1 MEFLLCGGTETE
13 PLKLTKFRY
22 YFTLDKT
29 FKEVKLLH
37 AVEDISSTKKRL
49 RIEIPSDAIE
59 NEIKDS
65 LERLRQK
72 TKIPGFRPGRAPMN
86 LIEKRFGKEVEAE
99 ALEKVIPEF
108 YSRALKEAELTPVTT
123 PVFDEKFDF
132 KRNTPLNLSLTVEV
146 MPKVENLHYEGVKV
160 REIPIVVGDAE
171 VEDSLKRL
179 QDEKAIFEVTEKE
192 IEMDDLAT
200 FDYIDCEIVG
210 EEKDPTLKDK
220 ILKMGNEVFPL
231 DIIEKMIGKKKGDVV
246 EFTNTFSK
254 MFRVKEFAG
263 KTLSMKVMI
272 KEVKR
277 KILPEIDDEFAK
289 DLGFENMAVL
299 KEKIKE
305 NIYDVKKGHAVK
317 IQKAEML
324 NKLIESNTFDVPETL
339 LQNELETL
347 VIQQA
352 NTSLG
357 ESKDA
362 TKEKSTFEGEKKDDE
377 ELQAEMRQ
385 KALKNVQASIIV
397 NAIGQKEEVTVT
409 DDEVKERINVLAQRL
424 SVKPEMLMNFY
435 ITKDGSLEGLRHL
448 IYEDKAIDLMLS
460 KAVFEKGE

>member
-1 MEFLLCGGTETE
+1 MKHSLNEI
-13 PLKLTKFRY
+13 
-22 YFTLDKT
+22 
-29 FKEVKLLH
+29 FKEAKLLH

-132 KRNTPLNLSLTVEV
+132 KRNSPLNLSLTVEV

-160 REIPIVVGDAE
+160 REIPIVVGEAE

-179 QDEKAIFEVTEKE
+179 QDERAIFEVAEKE
-192 IEMDDLAT
+192 IEMDDIAT

-210 EEKDPTLKDK
+210 EEKDPTLKDE

-246 EFTNTFSK
+246 EFTKTFSE

-289 DLGFENMAVL
+289 DLGFENMAAL

-305 NIYDVKKGHAVK
+305 KIYDVKKRHAVK

-339 LQNELETL
+339 LKNEMETL

-362 TKEKSTFEGEKKDDE
+362 TKEKSAFEEEKKDDE

-409 DDEVKERINVLAQRL
+409 DDEVKERINVIAQRL
-424 SVKPEMLMNFY
+424 SVKPEMMMNFY

-448 IYEDKAIDLMLS
+448 IYEDKVIDLMLS

>member
-1 MEFLLCGGTETE
+1 
-13 PLKLTKFRY
+13 LTKFRY
-22 YFTLDKT
+22 YFTLNKT
-29 FKEVKLLH
+29 FKEAKLLH

-86 LIEKRFGKEVEAE
+86 LIEKRFGKEAEAE

-108 YSRALKEAELTPVTT
+108 YGRALKEAELTPVTT

-160 REIPIVVGDAE
+160 REIPIVVGEAE

-179 QDEKAIFEVTEKE
+179 QDEKAIFEVAEKE

-210 EEKDPTLKDK
+210 EEKDPALKDE

-246 EFTNTFSK
+246 EFTNTFSE
-254 MFRVKEFAG
+254 MFRVKEIAG

-305 NIYDVKKGHAVK
+305 NINDVKKGHAIK

-357 ESKDA
+357 ESKYT
-362 TKEKSTFEGEKKDDE
+362 TKEKSAFEEEKKDDE
-377 ELQAEMRQ
+377 KLQAEMRQ

-409 DDEVKERINVLAQRL
+409 DDEVKERINVVAQRL
-424 SVKPEMLMNFY
+424 SVKPEMMMNFY

-448 IYEDKAIDLMLS
+448 IYEDKVIDLMLS

>member
-1 MEFLLCGGTETE
+1 M
-13 PLKLTKFRY
+13 
-22 YFTLDKT
+22 
-29 FKEVKLLH
+29 LH

-108 YSRALKEAELTPVTT
+108 YSRALKEAELMPVTT

-132 KRNTPLNLSLTVEV
+132 KRNSPLNLSLTVEV

-160 REIPIVVGDAE
+160 REIPIVVGEAE

-179 QDEKAIFEVTEKE
+179 QDERAIFEVAEKE
-192 IEMDDLAT
+192 IEMDDIAT

-210 EEKDPTLKDK
+210 EEKDPTLKDE

-246 EFTNTFSK
+246 EFTKTFSE

-289 DLGFENMAVL
+289 DLGFENMAAL

-305 NIYDVKKGHAVK
+305 KIYDVKKRHAVK

-339 LQNELETL
+339 LKNEMETL

-362 TKEKSTFEGEKKDDE
+362 TKEKSAFEEEKKDDE

-409 DDEVKERINVLAQRL
+409 DDEVKERINVIAQRL
-424 SVKPEMLMNFY
+424 SVKPEMMMNFY

-448 IYEDKAIDLMLS
+448 IYEDKVIDLMLS

>member
-1 MEFLLCGGTETE
+1 
-13 PLKLTKFRY
+13 
-22 YFTLDKT
+22 
-29 FKEVKLLH
+29 
-37 AVEDISSTKKRL
+37 
-49 RIEIPSDAIE
+49 
-59 NEIKDS
+59 
-65 LERLRQK
+65 
-72 TKIPGFRPGRAPMN
+72 
-86 LIEKRFGKEVEAE
+86 
-99 ALEKVIPEF
+99 
-108 YSRALKEAELTPVTT
+108 
-123 PVFDEKFDF
+123 
-132 KRNTPLNLSLTVEV
+132 
-146 MPKVENLHYEGVKV
+146 
-160 REIPIVVGDAE
+160 
-171 VEDSLKRL
+171 
-179 QDEKAIFEVTEKE
+179 
-192 IEMDDLAT
+192 
-200 FDYIDCEIVG
+200 
-210 EEKDPTLKDK
+210 
-220 ILKMGNEVFPL
+220 
-231 DIIEKMIGKKKGDVV
+231 MIGKKKGDVV
-246 EFTNTFSK
+246 EFTNTFSE
-254 MFRVKEFAG
+254 MFRVKEIAG

-305 NIYDVKKGHAVK
+305 NINDVKKGHAIK

-357 ESKDA
+357 ESKYT
-362 TKEKSTFEGEKKDDE
+362 TKEKSAFEEEKKDDE
-377 ELQAEMRQ
+377 KLQAEMRQ

-409 DDEVKERINVLAQRL
+409 DDEVKERINVVAQRL
-424 SVKPEMLMNFY
+424 SVKPEMMMNFY

-448 IYEDKAIDLMLS
+448 IYEDKVIDLMLS

>member
-1 MEFLLCGGTETE
+1 M
-13 PLKLTKFRY
+13 
-22 YFTLDKT
+22 
-29 FKEVKLLH
+29 LH

-132 KRNTPLNLSLTVEV
+132 KRNSPLNLSLTVEV

-160 REIPIVVGDAE
+160 REIPIVVGEAE

-179 QDEKAIFEVTEKE
+179 QDERAIFEVAEKE
-192 IEMDDLAT
+192 IEMDDIAT

-210 EEKDPTLKDK
+210 EEKDPTLKDE

-246 EFTNTFSK
+246 EFTKTFSE

-289 DLGFENMAVL
+289 DLGFENMAAL

-305 NIYDVKKGHAVK
+305 KIYDVKKRHAVK

-339 LQNELETL
+339 LKNEMETL

-362 TKEKSTFEGEKKDDE
+362 TKEKSAFEEEKKDDE

-409 DDEVKERINVLAQRL
+409 DDEVKERINVIAQRL
-424 SVKPEMLMNFY
+424 SVKPEMMMNFY

-448 IYEDKAIDLMLS
+448 IYEDKVIDLMLS

>member
-1 MEFLLCGGTETE
+1 M
-13 PLKLTKFRY
+13 
-22 YFTLDKT
+22 
-29 FKEVKLLH
+29 LH

-132 KRNTPLNLSLTVEV
+132 KRNSPLNLSLTVEV

-160 REIPIVVGDAE
+160 REIPIVVGEAE

-179 QDEKAIFEVTEKE
+179 QDERAIFEVAEKE
-192 IEMDDLAT
+192 IEMDDIAT

-210 EEKDPTLKDK
+210 EEKDPTLKDE

-246 EFTNTFSK
+246 EFTKTFSE

-289 DLGFENMAVL
+289 DLGFENMAAL

-305 NIYDVKKGHAVK
+305 KIYDVKKRHAVK

-339 LQNELETL
+339 LKNEMETL

-362 TKEKSTFEGEKKDDE
+362 TKEKSAFEEEKKDDE
-377 ELQAEMRQ
+377 ELQAEMKK

-409 DDEVKERINVLAQRL
+409 DDEVKERINVIAQRL
-424 SVKPEMLMNFY
+424 SVKPEMMMNFY

-448 IYEDKAIDLMLS
+448 IYEDKVIDLMLS